1 MTGFVTSRFE
11 ANLIFLIKNKDLD
24 QLGELNLKIS
34 FFTLADFNSL
44 NYVLQVI

>member
-1 MTGFVTSRFE
+1 MTDFVTSRFE
-11 ANLIFLIKNKDLD
+11 ANLIFIKNKDLD